1 MMARLPLD
9 AARDFNLET
18 LEELCRRTEDTDKK
32 AVYAS
37 WADDYRGIV
46 YAAID
51 LGMTEF
57 IARRRNANYLNAFI
71 EVHEKENA

>member
-1 MMARLPLD
+1 MARLPLD
-9 AARDFNLET
+9 LARDFNLET
-18 LEELCRRTEDTDKK
+18 LEGLCRRDDDTIRKD
-32 AVYAS
+32 
-37 WADDYRGIV
+37 V
-46 YAAID
+46 YAAWADYYRRIVARGIE